1 VNIRGST
8 EQRAR
13 RYWQLQRRAGY
24 STVRR
29 GVLQEKAMKR
39 YPEETAKVTII
50 VERNG
55 VKTRYKKRFKKGEA
69 MLGRISDFMIKIQED
84 KPDEMEG

>member
-1 VNIRGST
+1 
-8 EQRAR
+8 
-13 RYWQLQRRAGY
+13 
-24 STVRR
+24 
-29 GVLQEKAMKR
+29 MKR
-39 YPEETAKVTII
+39 YPEETSKVTII

-84 KPDEMEG
+84 KPDEVEC